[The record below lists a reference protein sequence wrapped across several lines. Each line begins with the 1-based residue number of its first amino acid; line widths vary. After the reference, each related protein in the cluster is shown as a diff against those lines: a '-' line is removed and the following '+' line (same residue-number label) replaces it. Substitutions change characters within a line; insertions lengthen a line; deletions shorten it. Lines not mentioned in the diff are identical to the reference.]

1 MTDVTQGEGL
11 IEVAAPASPPA
22 DTRPEPLEGQGLAAP
37 DDLGPGYL
45 EHRGRVAQKGAGA
58 RLLERVERR
67 RAGQGAGG
75 ESLADRPAALGK
87 VGGERTPTVRRS
99 GAEAVSGG
107 ARAAVQNVAETPR
120 AVAVGLV
127 DAGTEFVETIMQLTD
142 PLAQALEGAI
152 PLGEAPSP
160 EELFGAIRPDDPE
173 TPTGQLVKG
182 VTQFVAGFIP
192 ALRATRALG
201 LTQKAGAAGT
211 LAEAALAGSLA
222 DVAVF
227 DEQEARLSNL
237 IESFPALSNPVT
249 AFLEA
254 DPDDG
259 LAKAKFLQAVEGL
272 GIGLAAEGLA
282 AAVKFIKA
290 GRAGR
295 AGEAGADAGPAK
307 AAEDALPEVDQ
318 RDFLLL
324 GDPNE
329 PLFRVAAKEPGPST
343 GSGGAA
349 KVARAEGET
358 AEIAPGVGT
367 EASLLREPDLF
378 DEAGE
383 EVFVNFSKI
392 DAGDDVQAII
402 RDMADLMAPRI
413 GAAQRGKISFRE
425 TEKLADDL
433 GMGVKDLLARRKGV
447 PFNAEEALAARRLW
461 VASGE
466 KLLEAAQKAAAPNAG
481 AVDQFN
487 FRRMMSIHHAVQA
500 EVIGARTET
509 ARALNAWKIPAGSGA
524 EQAKGI
530 DQLMAAMGGPEAS
543 AEMARRL
550 SILAAQGA
558 TPAELGR
565 FAARGALAR
574 TADVIKEVWV
584 NGLLSS
590 PKTHV
595 VNITSNTGVALQ
607 QILERKVGE
616 RISRIMATTD
626 GVAPGEATAM
636 TYGLVES
643 MKDAFRLGWQAL
655 RTGETGT
662 ALNKI
667 DLPRRESVSAAAFNL
682 DEAGAAGRVVDLL
695 GNTFRVPGRLLGAE
709 DEFFKTIGYRMELH
723 ASSLRQAV
731 SEGLDG
737 EALIARTRE
746 LAANPP
752 ENLRIRAADAALYN
766 TFTNEPGRFG
776 QAVMKLRAA
785 DQPMSPVPFVLP
797 FVRTPINIARYA
809 FERTPFAPLVKQWRD
824 DVAAGGARRDLALAR
839 MATGS
844 TVMLIALDLADSGQ
858 ISGRGPPE
866 PGQAEAMRR
875 QGWQPYAFKFQG
887 QWVSYNRLDPFGMTM
902 GFAADIAESLK
913 RGEIDEDEVDEW
925 QEVVAMAVAAVGQV
939 TINKTYLSGLAEFVD
954 FMSHPDRYTAGYV
967 NNFAGSFTPFTALS
981 GAVATAVDP
990 TLRQADTPL
999 EAVSKR
1005 IFFLAGNLQPRRDL
1019 WGETIRLES
1028 GLGKTYD
1035 FFSPASAR
1043 PIAES
1048 PIDREIVR
1056 LNADVRRIRR
1066 KTTFQGVDV
1075 NFRQWPEVYGAYQE
1089 LAGNALKH
1097 PAWGRGARDLLDAVV
1112 AGKHPLSP
1120 IYRLSTEGKDGGKAS
1135 FIRKTIGDYRELAQ
1149 AAIVADPKFAAFAD
1163 HIRQEQRQQLLE
1175 SLPAFGGQSGG
1186 GGQQPSLEGVSP

>member
-11 IEVAAPASPPA
+11 IETAAAEAAAPAAVPL

-37 DDLGPGYL
+37 EDLSAGYL
-45 EHRGRVAQKGAGA
+45 EHRGRIVQEGAAQ
-58 RLLERVERR
+58 RLLERVQRR
-67 RAGQGAGG
+67 RAGQ
-75 ESLADRPAALGK
+75 PAAQGAT
-87 VGGERTPTVRRS
+87 GAERTALPRRS
-99 GAEAVSGG
+99 GQEAIAGG
-107 ARAAVQNVAETPR
+107 ARAVGQAIAETPR

-127 DAGTEFVETIMQLTD
+127 AAATEFTETLLQLTEPVVG
-142 PLAQALEGAI
+142 PLAQALESVA
-152 PLGEAPSP
+152 PLGQLSP
-160 EELFGAIRPDDPE
+160 EELFGIVRPADPK
-173 TPTGQLVKG
+173 TPAGQLVKG

-192 ALRATRALG
+192 ALRATKAVGLG
-201 LTQKAGAAGT
+201 ARGGAAGE
-211 LAEAALAGSLA
+211 LAQMTVAGSLA
-222 DVAVF
+222 DVAVI
-227 DEQEARLSNL
+227 DEQDQRLSNL
-237 IESFPALSNPVT
+237 IESNEALKNPVT
-249 AFLEA
+249 EFLAA
-254 DPDDG
+254 DPNDG
-259 LAKAKFLQAVEGL
+259 LAEAKFKQALEGAGLGAALEGL
-272 GIGLAAEGLA
+272 VASIRFLKAARGERPAGGPGAAAEE
-282 AAVKFIKA
+282 V
-290 GRAGR
+290 
-295 AGEAGADAGPAK
+295 
-307 AAEDALPEVDQ
+307 LPEVNP
-318 RDFLLL
+318 RDFLIL

-329 PLFRVAAKEPGPST
+329 PLFKVAAKAPDPST

-349 KVARAEGET
+349 KVAKAEGET
-358 AEIAPGVGT
+358 AEIAPGVG
-367 EASLLREPDLF
+367 APPSLFREPDLF
-378 DEAGE
+378 DAAGE
-383 EVFVNFSKI
+383 SVFVNFSRI
-392 DAGDDVQAII
+392 DAGDDVQAVI
-402 RDMADLMAPRI
+402 REMADMVAPRI
-413 GAAQRGKISFRE
+413 GEAARGKISFRE

-466 KLLEAAQKAAAPNAG
+466 KLLEAAQAAARPNAG

-487 FRRMMSIHHAVQA
+487 FRRMMAIHHAVQA

-524 EQAKGI
+524 EQARGI

-543 AEMARRL
+543 AEMAKRL
-550 SILAAQGA
+550 AILGSQGA
-558 TPAELGR
+558 SAAELGR

-574 TADVIKEVWV
+574 SADAVKEVWV

-595 VNITSNTGVALQ
+595 VNIASNTGVALQ
-607 QILERKVGE
+607 QIVERKVGE
-616 RISRIMATTD
+616 RVARIMATTD
-626 GVAPGEATAM
+626 GVAPGEAAAM
-636 TYGLVES
+636 AYGLVES

-655 RTGETGT
+655 RTGETGA
-662 ALNKI
+662 ALGKI
-667 DLPRRESVSAAAFNL
+667 DLPRREAVSAAAFSL
-682 DEAGAAGRVVDLL
+682 DEAGSAGRVVDLL
-695 GNTFRVPGRLLGAE
+695 GNVFRVPGRLLGAE

-731 SEGLDG
+731 GEGLDG

-752 ENLRIRAADAALYN
+752 ENIRIRAADAALYN

-785 DQPMSPVPFVLP
+785 DQPLSPVPFVLP
-797 FVRTPINIARYA
+797 FVRTPVNIARYA
-809 FERTPFAPLVKQWRD
+809 FERTPMAPLVKQWRD

-839 MATGS
+839 LATGS
-844 TVMLIALDLADSGQ
+844 TVMLIAMDLADSGQ

-866 PGQAEAMRR
+866 PGQREALRR

-887 QWVSYNRLDPFGMTM
+887 RWVSYNRLDPFGMTM
-902 GFAADIAESLK
+902 GFAADIAEALK
-913 RGEIDEDEVDEW
+913 RGEIDEDDVDEW
-925 QEVVAMAVAAVGQV
+925 QEVVGMSIAAVSQV
-939 TINKTYLSGLAEFVD
+939 AINKTYLSGLAEFMD
-954 FMSHPDRYTAGYV
+954 FMGHPERYTARYV
-967 NNFAGSFTPFTALS
+967 SNFAGSFTPFTALS

-990 TLRQADTPL
+990 TLREVNDPGD
-999 EAVSKR
+999 AVSRR
-1005 IFFLAGNLQPRRDL
+1005 IFFLADALQPRRDL

-1028 GLGKTYD
+1028 GFGKTYD
-1035 FFSPASAR
+1035 FFSPAAAR
-1043 PIAES
+1043 PIEES

-1066 KTTFQGVDV
+1066 KSTFQGVDV

-1120 IYRLSTEGKDGGKAS
+1120 IYRLSTEGKDGGKAA

-1175 SLPAFGGQSGG
+1175 SLPALGAPGG
-1186 GGQQPSLEGVSP
+1186 GGAQPSLEGVSP